1 MKLKPFLL
9 DQWLNEHEFADPPV
23 EFNLASSTG
32 PIWTLRELTQ
42 SLGEDFGERLLET
55 HLVYGEAAGGHAL
68 RQAIGRMA
76 GVSPDSV
83 VVTTGASE
91 ALWILFLLASEG
103 GANVL
108 APLPCFPTM
117 NEAPRALG
125 LELRHYRLRR
135 EDGFRIDLDE
145 IEKLT
150 DSRTRLI
157 LVNSPHNPTGA
168 TLSDEELARLHDF
181 TAERGISLVMDEVYH
196 PIYHGRETAS
206 AARLPRA
213 TVLGSFSKAFS
224 LSALRIG
231 WMIEPDPRQR
241 ETYVNARSYLTISSS
256 AVCEALAVAAIGA
269 RERIF
274 SRASRVASEN
284 LARLESFFR
293 ERAERF
299 DWVKPRGGL
308 TAFPWLRNETDAR
321 PLCRAA
327 ARAGVLLAPGDCFDM
342 PAHFRL
348 GFAASGERFSSAL
361 ERLADV
367 VAR

>member
-32 PIWTLRELTQ
+32 PIWTLRELTE
-42 SLGEDFGERLLET
+42 SLGGDLGERLLET
-55 HLVYGEAAGGHAL
+55 PLVYGEAAGGHRL
-68 RQAIGRMA
+68 REAIGRMA

-83 VVTTGASE
+83 VITTGASE

-108 APLPCFPTM
+108 LPLPCFPTM
-117 NEAPRALG
+117 NEAARALG
-125 LELRHYRLRR
+125 LELRHYRLHR
-135 EDGFRIDLDE
+135 DDDFRIDLDE

-168 TLSDEELARLHDF
+168 TVSDEELARLHDF
-181 TAERGISLVMDEVYH
+181 SAERAISLVVDEVYH
-196 PIYHGRETAS
+196 PIYHGRETRS

-231 WMIEPDPRQR
+231 WMIEPDSRQR
-241 ETYVNARSYLTISSS
+241 ERYVNARSYLTISSS
-256 AVCEALAVAAIGA
+256 ALCEALALAAVAA

-274 SRASRVASEN
+274 ARASQVAGEN
-284 LARLESFFR
+284 LTRLETFFQ
-293 ERAERF
+293 ERADRF
-299 DWVKPRGGL
+299 GWVKPRGGL
-308 TAFPWLRNETDAR
+308 TVFPWLRNEADAR

-342 PAHFRL
+342 PAHFRVGL
-348 GFAASGERFSSAL
+348 AASGERFSEAL
-361 ERLADV
+361 ARLSGL